1 MMSKFINYCLLIVL
15 FTSCNNAAAPAGEE
29 AAAEIVTPVTVT
41 SINFQPMQEFI
52 DLNATATYLQKW
64 TIRANATGYLQS
76 ANVRLNQFVSAGQSL
91 YTIKTKEA
99 ASIGNAINILDSS
112 FHFSGVNRIKAN
124 GGGFV
129 SQLDHQNGDY
139 VQDGEQLAIITDTK
153 SFVFVLNLPYELRP
167 YILNKKTLQMVLPD
181 GEKLLAT
188 ISGNLPTMD
197 AAAQTQ
203 SVLLKVNASHQL
215 PENLVAKVRL
225 IKDAKGTANALPRSA
240 VLSDETQTEYW
251 VMKMIDSST
260 AIKVPVTT
268 GIQTDSSIEIISPIF
283 SPNDKILLTGNYG
296 LGDTARVVV
305 R

>member
-1 MMSKFINYCLLIVL
+1 MKSTFINYCFLVVL
-15 FTSCNNAAAPAGEE
+15 FASCHDAPAPDAEE
-29 AAAEIVTPVTVT
+29 DPEDIVTPVTVT

-64 TIRANATGYLQS
+64 TVRANATGYLQA
-76 ANVRLNQFVSAGQSL
+76 ANVQLNQSVSAGQSL

-99 ASIGNAINILDSS
+99 ASIGNSINILDST
-112 FHFSGVNRIKAN
+112 FHFTGVNRIKAN
-124 GGGFV
+124 GGGFI

-139 VQDGEQLAIITDTK
+139 VQDGEQLAIITDTR

-188 ISGNLPTMD
+188 VSGNLPTMD

-203 SVLLKVNASHQL
+203 SILLKVNASHQL

-225 IKDAKGTANALPRSA
+225 VKDSKGTANALPRSA
-240 VLSDETQTEYW
+240 VLSDETQTEFW
-251 VMKMIDSST
+251 VMKLIDSST
-260 AIKVPVTT
+260 AAKVLVTT

-283 SPNDKILLTGNYG
+283 SANDKILLTGNYG
-296 LGDTARVVV
+296 LGDTAKVVV